1 MRYAYCVLNNKV
13 MIMKKIIVSFLV
25 VAGITAANI
34 GIASD
39 YPAVKS
45 SGLYVDG
52 NIGYGMVRVKNS
64 GYPSSDFNG
73 FAWNFSLG
81 YQFIR
86 YVALEAGYTR
96 FADIKVSPL
105 LGSLETPVQGEDLLV
120 KGIYPFCHDQFELFA
135 KAGYTRLSKS
145 TLAIVNGA
153 ATTQDQKK
161 MVPTFGLGGG
171 YNITPVI
178 DLTVQWILTLSQG
191 NGFPATD
198 AFFGGISYKF

>member
-153 ATTQDQKK
+153 NYPRSKENG
-161 MVPTFGLGGG
+161 PHLWFGRWIQYYASHRLDCAMDSHAFSGQWFPCDRRVLWG
-171 YNITPVI
+171 YQ
-178 DLTVQWILTLSQG
+178 L
-191 NGFPATD
+191 
-198 AFFGGISYKF
+198 